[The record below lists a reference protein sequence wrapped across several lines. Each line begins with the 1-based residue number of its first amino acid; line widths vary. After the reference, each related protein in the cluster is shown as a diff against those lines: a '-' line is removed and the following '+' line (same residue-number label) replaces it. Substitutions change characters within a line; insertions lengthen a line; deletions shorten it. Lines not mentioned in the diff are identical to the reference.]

1 MTGACAPTPAEGDDA
16 LLLPLS
22 FPLTLRGY
30 DRELVHEYI
39 DELHAEIRVLTVD
52 RDAAV
57 QQAEA
62 LANRLDEVRAEHADL
77 QSRFDHICRTP
88 ADPEAVG
95 DRVRRILDLAHAEA
109 AEILDRARQEA
120 HAERAE
126 ADHARDR
133 ILADARSAAQRRL
146 GEAEDRVRE
155 LDRIRARTVAQLRAA
170 DRALAH
176 AEQILAH
183 DETPDENS
191 RLPTPSHTRTAA

>member
-1 MTGACAPTPAEGDDA
+1 MTAASAPAPAASDGV
-16 LLLPLS
+16 LPLPLS

-62 LANRLDEVRAEHADL
+62 LADRLEEIRAEHADL
-77 QSRFDHICRTP
+77 QSRFDRVCRTP
-88 ADPEAVG
+88 ADPAAVG

-109 AEILDRARQEA
+109 AEILDRASQEA
-120 HAERAE
+120 HAVRAE
-126 ADHARDR
+126 ADRARDR
-133 ILADARSAAQRRL
+133 ILTEARSIAERRL
-146 GEAEDRVRE
+146 GQAEDRVRE
-155 LDRIRARTVAQLRAA
+155 LDRIRARTVAQLQAA

-176 AEQILAH
+176 AEQILAD

-191 RLPTPSHTRTAA
+191 RLPAPSHARTAA

>member
-1 MTGACAPTPAEGDDA
+1 MTAASAPAPAEGDGA

-30 DRELVHEYI
+30 DRELVNEYV
-39 DELHAEIRVLTVD
+39 DELHAEIRVLTID

-57 QQAEA
+57 QQTEA
-62 LANRLDEVRAEHADL
+62 LASRLEEVRAEHADL
-77 QSRFDHICRTP
+77 QSRFDRVCHAP

-109 AEILDRARQEA
+109 AEILDRARHEA
-120 HAERAE
+120 HAVRAE
-126 ADHARDR
+126 VDHARAR
-133 ILADARSAAQRRL
+133 ILADARSTAQRRL
-146 GEAEDRVRE
+146 GHAEDRLRE
-155 LDRIRARTVAQLRAA
+155 LDRIRARIVAQLQAA

-176 AEQILAH
+176 AEQILA

-191 RLPTPSHTRTAA
+191 HLLTPSRTRTAA